1 MGNHEGKLLFLHPD
15 VQYLVL
21 HVHSR
26 ELVQRAQGLVQK
38 QYLRL
43 VDEGAHQRH
52 ALRHAAGKLG
62 RVIVTKLR
70 QAGYFEHML
79 NFFGLALIVAPQIEA
94 EGNILLRSQP
104 REKRRILEYQPSA
117 GGGAAYLLAVD
128 RNAAQGGRDKPRHK
142 AQYSGFSAAGGP
154 HQRNKFPAG
163 HLYAHILKRMGDL
176 IALHLCEYLADVFK
190 LEANRLFFV

>member
-52 ALRHAAGKLG
+52 ALGHAAGKLG

-79 NFFGLALIVAPQIEA
+79 NFFGLALIVAPRSRLKEIFFSA
-94 EGNILLRSQP
+94 VSHRKSGKFWNTSPLL
-104 REKRRILEYQPSA
+104 
-117 GGGAAYLLAVD
+117 GGAAYLLAVD
-128 RNAAQGGRDKPRHK
+128 RNAAQGGRDQPRHK

-163 HLYAHILKRMGDL
+163 HLHAHILKRMGDL